1 MNPISRKPCS
11 RMPTW
16 SRVPSVL
23 VSALISWLCVAP
35 AWAQDAEAET
45 DSTAEIRVVGE
56 VNPDRPFVP
65 AVAAGDFLYLSGAI
79 GLDPESSAVPSDL
92 ATETQEVFD
101 YLRGLL
107 KLEDLDFDR
116 VVEAELFLSDSRYFA
131 DVGKI
136 WTDEVLQ
143 TPGVLPPARA
153 TVEAAI
159 ALPTA
164 RVELAMTAARE
175 GVEVKRIVPEGWPST
190 SGRPFSW
197 GVLAGDTLF
206 VAGMVA
212 NEPASGSW
220 LGGDITAQTKQVMK
234 NVEAVL
240 HTAEMGWGD
249 VARCR
254 VFLADARDYGAM
266 NEAYGSFFGEQP
278 PPARSTVQARLMLAD
293 GRVEIQCTA
302 VRDPQ
307 RKVILAAGTSP
318 PDRPFS
324 PSIHAGGRLFLAGM
338 VGRGPDGYPAG
349 APAQTRVALDRAKAV
364 LDAAGLGWK
373 DAVSVR
379 VFLSDVRYYDAMNR
393 VYKEVI
399 GALPPARAT
408 VGTPLAS
415 PEALVEIEV
424 TAYTQGD

>member
-1 MNPISRKPCS
+1 MKLNRI
-11 RMPTW
+11 
-16 SRVPSVL
+16 L
-23 VSALISWLCVAP
+23 VATVAAWTCFAP
-35 AWAQDAEAET
+35 AWAQDTET
-45 DSTAEIRVVGE
+45 EVIASAAPRVVGD
-56 VNPDRPFVP
+56 VNPERPFVP

-79 GLDPESSAVPSDL
+79 GLDPESGAVPADL
-92 ATETQEVFD
+92 ATESKEVFD

-107 KLEDLDFDR
+107 KRENLDFDR
-116 VVEAELFLSDSRYFA
+116 VVEAELFLSDARYFA
-131 DVGKI
+131 DVGTI
-136 WTDEVLQ
+136 WTDQVLS

-159 ALPTA
+159 ALPSA

-175 GVEVKRIVPEGWPST
+175 GVEVTRIVPEGWPST

-212 NEPASGSW
+212 SDPGAGKW
-220 LGGDITAQTKQVMK
+220 LGGDITTQTRQVMQ
-234 NVEAVL
+234 NVETVL
-240 HTAEMGWGD
+240 RTADMGWGD

-254 VFLADARDYGAM
+254 VFLADARDYVAM
-266 NEAYGSFFGEQP
+266 NEAYGSFFGKESPSSP

-293 GRVEIQCTA
+293 GRVEIQCVA
-302 VRDPQ
+302 VRDPD
-307 RKVILAAGTSP
+307 RKVVLAAGTSP

-324 PSIHAGGRLFLAGM
+324 PSIQAGGRLFLAGM
-338 VGRGPDGYPAG
+338 VGRGPEGYPAG
-349 APAQTRVALDRAKAV
+349 AEAQTRVALDRAKAV
-364 LDAAGLGWK
+364 LDAAGLGWD

-393 VYKEVI
+393 VYKEVL
-399 GALPPARAT
+399 GTPPPARAT

-424 TAYTQGD
+424 TAYSGD